1 MEVVVTSSKDL
12 RAIVREELERIHLKR
27 PDRRTSGAR
36 AAEAKLDIG
45 WLSNEEA
52 QKAMGLSR
60 ATLARYRADGTLPYS
75 KLGQNIFYKT
85 DDIKAALQGRSEERR
100 VGTED
105 GLERK
110 AEHRANNNTMRTLA
124 L

>member
-85 DDIKAALQGRSEERR
+85 DDIKAALQGGENGRTSSREKQYRS
-100 VGTED
+100 
-105 GLERK
+105 
-110 AEHRANNNTMRTLA
+110 
-124 L
+124 